1 MAGLH
6 HARLRGVVGAKVIS
20 GNNAH
25 VNWSQLPEPLRS
37 RAESWWGQRARVA
50 ARTDDAGEWRVV
62 LLRSDELCWVGWS
75 MVNFN
80 G

>member
-1 MAGLH
+1 MSPASGL
-6 HARLRGVVGAKVIS
+6 REPYSIPVSK
-20 GNNAH
+20 
-25 VNWSQLPEPLRS
+25 LPAELRS
-37 RAESWWGQRARVA
+37 RTESWRAAGGGWARVA